1 MKLFKMKK
9 FISIGALGFLF
20 LLSCGNQDRNEEYQ
34 CTLFDKSGSYY
45 LTIKNK
51 TIEAQ
56 LSFLKFKNTYNIKE
70 ENSERILFGDDGN
83 DGVPD
88 KLRVDNT
95 FYKKSLKLREYW
107 VDEGKTYIHQCEKLN

>member
-34 CTLFDKSGSYY
+34 CTLFDK
-45 LTIKNK
+45 
-51 TIEAQ
+51 
-56 LSFLKFKNTYNIKE
+56 
-70 ENSERILFGDDGN
+70 
-83 DGVPD
+83 GVPD

-107 VDEGKTYIHQCEKLN
+107 VDEGKTYIRQCEKLN